1 MLASHAFVL
10 HKQLQQL
17 GCKRALSQLATS
29 APAHH
34 PQQHP
39 QHQPSHPK
47 QQRANVAAS
56 HRVPP
61 FLQQQQATTVSPPSL
76 NQGAHA
82 QSPHA
87 TTSAAAAAS
96 AASIPP
102 PSPSPLQDEEGAV
115 LTYAKKR
122 LERVSLRSLAEVGL
136 GTRPWLSSMRDAV
149 PMRDPLSS
157 LNSRLNRASD
167 PHSPAEK
174 GLLRMATFLHR
185 ELPIRFARGI
195 TFIDKLDL
203 CREAPS
209 LRVVRDCYLESFR
222 DIVSSPCPTT
232 DMSEASF
239 VKVLEQV
246 GERHA
251 DELLLVA
258 RGVYELRSKL
268 GMDVLESGGSF
279 EALHAQLDEL
289 HLKRIALRIL
299 MGHYLALHRP
309 ARQDYVVR
317 R

>member
-29 APAHH
+29 APIHH
-34 PQQHP
+34 PQQQHP
-39 QHQPSHPK
+39 QQHQPSHPK
-47 QQRANVAAS
+47 QQQAS
-56 HRVPP
+56 RPVPP
-61 FLQQQQATTVSPPSL
+61 FLQQQQATNVPPPSL
-76 NQGAHA
+76 NRGAPP
-82 QSPHA
+82 QPPHA
-87 TTSAAAAAS
+87 TTTAAAAS
-96 AASIPP
+96 AASAPP
-102 PSPSPLQDEEGAV
+102 PSASPLQDEEGAV

-122 LERVSLRSLAEVGL
+122 SERVSLRSLAEVGL

-157 LNSRLNRASD
+157 LNSRLSHASD

-195 TFIDKLDL
+195 TFIDKLNL
-203 CREAPS
+203 CRLAPS
-209 LRVVRDCYLESFR
+209 LNVVRDCYLQSFR

-232 DMSEASF
+232 ATNEASF

-309 ARQDYVVR
+309 ARPDYVVR
-317 R
+317 

>member
-17 GCKRALSQLATS
+17 GFKRALSQLATS
-29 APAHH
+29 VPFHS

-39 QHQPSHPK
+39 QHHQPSHPM
-47 QQRANVAAS
+47 QQANVAAG
-56 HRVPP
+56 RLVPP
-61 FLQQQQATTVSPPSL
+61 FLQQQATPVPPPPL
-76 NQGAHA
+76 NRGAHA
-82 QSPHA
+82 QPPHA
-87 TTSAAAAAS
+87 LTTAAS
-96 AASIPP
+96 ADSAPP
-102 PSPSPLQDEEGAV
+102 PSHSPLRDEEGAV

-122 LERVSLRSLAEVGL
+122 SERVSLRSLAEVGL

-157 LNSRLNRASD
+157 LNSRLCRASD

-209 LRVVRDCYLESFR
+209 LRVVRDCYLQSFR

-232 DMSEASF
+232 DASEARF

-309 ARQDYVVR
+309 ARPDYVVR
-317 R
+317 